1 MYTRRF
7 KTIFLGKQIKR
18 GKRLTMNKQVK
29 ALLLTTMITTLSV
42 PSIAI
47 AATSA
52 DANATAAPTNAST
65 VASTTGAAV
74 TTGSGITTG
83 TAITNTT
90 TDAAI
95 STGAAVTMP
104 AIIVKDMTFTT
115 PAVKVSLQDAY
126 TKLQSSKTMEYIAIQ
141 KKMDEAVAKGYLES
155 VKDLRELDRSNSDA
169 YDSLTDKQA
178 KAMRA
183 FASEMIEPNNTARIN
198 KLNRD
203 TFEQYYKLKNMETQ
217 LSIAESNLAISKTLL
232 SNVQLKYK
240 LGTVSN
246 MEVLTAQMDVKTAED
261 TCKDAQ
267 DGLNNLKMGF
277 NLTMSYD
284 LMQGVALTDEVKEIA
299 IPKVTLETAIKSALA
314 NRNEIKESAYGVAM
328 AEYGLDQ
335 YKYYPR
341 TSSKYLSAS
350 AALLS
355 AQTNNQNEPGVIE
368 MDVRTK
374 YLSMMNA
381 YQKVQSGK
389 QEVSNAK
396 ETARLAQLQYD
407 SGVTTLPTVQQANL
421 GYYKAQL
428 EQANALL
435 DYNLAVEDY
444 NLAQGVGVEAASL
457 SGK

>member
-1 MYTRRF
+1 MD
-7 KTIFLGKQIKR
+7 KTIKR

-29 ALLLTTMITTLSV
+29 ALLLTMMITTLTV
-42 PSIAI
+42 PSVAI
-47 AATSA
+47 AATST
-52 DANATAAPTNAST
+52 DSNAIVAATNTSTAA
-65 VASTTGAAV
+65 TGAAV
-74 TTGSGITTG
+74 TTGSGVTTG
-83 TAITNTT
+83 AAITNTT

-95 STGAAVTMP
+95 TTGAAVTMP

-126 TKLQSSKTMEYIAIQ
+126 TKLQSSKTMEFITIQ

-155 VKDLRELDRSNSDA
+155 VKDLRELDREDSAA
-169 YDSLTDKQA
+169 YDAITEKQA
-178 KAMRA
+178 KVMKA
-183 FASEMIEPNNTARIN
+183 FAAEMIEPNNTARIN

-217 LSIAESNLAISKTLL
+217 LSIAENNLAISKTLL
-232 SNVQLKYK
+232 SNVELKYK

-261 TCKDAQ
+261 TYKDAQ

-299 IPKVTLETAIKSALA
+299 LPKVTLETAIKSALA
-314 NRNEIKESAYGVAM
+314 NRTEIKEAAYNVTM
-328 AEYGLDQ
+328 AECNLDQ
-335 YKYYPR
+335 YKYYPK

-350 AALLS
+350 ATLLS
-355 AQTNNQNEPGVIE
+355 AQTANQNEPGTIE

-428 EQANALL
+428 DQANALL
-435 DYNLAVEDY
+435 TYNLAVEDY
-444 NLAQGVGVEAASL
+444 NLAQGVGVTAASL

>member
-1 MYTRRF
+1 MD
-7 KTIFLGKQIKR
+7 KTIKR

-29 ALLLTTMITTLSV
+29 ALLLTMMITTLCV
-42 PSIAI
+42 PSVAI
-47 AATSA
+47 AATSTDSNSIVA
-52 DANATAAPTNAST
+52 ATNTST
-65 VASTTGAAV
+65 TTTGAAV
-74 TTGSGITTG
+74 TTGSGVTTG

-90 TDAAI
+90 SDAAI
-95 STGAAVTMP
+95 STGAAVTIP

-115 PAVKVSLQDAY
+115 PAIKVSLQDAY
-126 TKLQSSKTMEYIAIQ
+126 KKLESSKTMEYITIQ

-155 VKDLRELDRSNSDA
+155 VKDLRELDRANSAA
-169 YDSLTDKQA
+169 YDAVTEKQA
-178 KAMRA
+178 KAMKA
-183 FASEMIEPNNTARIN
+183 FAAEMLEPNNTARIN

-217 LSIAESNLAISKTLL
+217 LSIAENNLSISKTLL
-232 SNVQLKYK
+232 SNVELKYK

-261 TCKDAQ
+261 TYKDAL
-267 DGLNNLKMGF
+267 DGLNNLKMAF

-284 LMQGVALTDEVKEIA
+284 LMQGVSLTDEVKEIA
-299 IPKVTLETAIKSALA
+299 LPKTTLETAIKSALA
-314 NRNEIKESAYGVAM
+314 NRNEIKESAYGVTM
-328 AEYGLDQ
+328 AQYGLDQ
-335 YKYYPR
+335 YNYYPK
-341 TSSKYLSAS
+341 TSSKYLSAY

-374 YLSMMNA
+374 YLAMMNA

-428 EQANALL
+428 EQANALIT
-435 DYNLAVEDY
+435 YNLAVEDY
-444 NLAQGVGVEAASL
+444 KLAQGVGVEAASL